1 MFMNDAPTSD
11 HQHSNSRAKLRA
23 ALGMAIVVSVL
34 LAGCSGT
41 IRNVNA
47 VKVDGHYFT
56 GRAAKTKT
64 DPHGFTVRIR
74 NAAKSIAGARE
85 AARYEATIYCIE
97 QFGTSD
103 IIWSV
108 GPDDDAISLSNG
120 SLTLAGR
127 CDPE

>member
-1 MFMNDAPTSD
+1 MNGATPSE
-11 HQHSNSRAKLRA
+11 HQFLKHGRHMRALVK
-23 ALGMAIVVSVL
+23 VL
-34 LAGCSGT
+34 VASTLVAGCSGT

-47 VKVDGHYFT
+47 VKFDGHYFA
-56 GRAAKTKT
+56 GRASKSSA
-64 DPHGFTVRIR
+64 DPHDFSVRIR

-103 IIWSV
+103 IIWSI
-108 GPDDDAISLSNG
+108 GPDDEAISLSNG

-127 CDPE
+127 CDPK

>member
-1 MFMNDAPTSD
+1 MNGATPSE
-11 HQHSNSRAKLRA
+11 HQQLKHWLHLRA
-23 ALGMAIVVSVL
+23 LATVVFASTLV
-34 LAGCSGT
+34 AACSGT

-47 VKVDGHYFT
+47 VKFDGHYFA
-56 GRAAKTKT
+56 GRASKNSA
-64 DPHGFTVRIR
+64 DPHGFSVRIR

-103 IIWSV
+103 IIWSI
-108 GPDDDAISLSNG
+108 GPDDEAISLSNR

-127 CDPE
+127 CNPE

>member
-1 MFMNDAPTSD
+1 MNGAIPPE
-11 HQHSNSRAKLRA
+11 HQQLKHRRHLRA
-23 ALGMAIVVSVL
+23 LATVVVASTLV
-34 LAGCSGT
+34 AACSGT

-47 VKVDGHYFT
+47 VKFDGHYFA
-56 GRAAKTKT
+56 GRASKSSA
-64 DPHGFTVRIR
+64 DPHGFSIRIR

-85 AARYEATIYCIE
+85 AARYEATIYCIQ

-103 IIWSV
+103 IIWSI
-108 GPDDDAISLSNG
+108 GPDDEAISLSNR

>member
-1 MFMNDAPTSD
+1 MNGATPSE
-11 HQHSNSRAKLRA
+11 HQQLKHRRHLRA
-23 ALGMAIVVSVL
+23 LATIVVASTLV
-34 LAGCSGT
+34 AACSGN

-47 VKVDGHYFT
+47 VKFDGHYFA
-56 GRAAKTKT
+56 GRASKNSAV
-64 DPHGFTVRIR
+64 PHGFSVRIR

-85 AARYEATIYCIE
+85 AARYEATIYCIQ

-103 IIWSV
+103 IIWSI
-108 GPDDDAISLSNG
+108 GPDDEAISLSNR

>member
-1 MFMNDAPTSD
+1 MNGATPSE
-11 HQHSNSRAKLRA
+11 HHRLKHRRHLRA
-23 ALGMAIVVSVL
+23 LATVVVASTLV
-34 LAGCSGT
+34 AACSGT

-47 VKVDGHYFT
+47 VKFDGHYFA
-56 GRAAKTKT
+56 GRASKSSA
-64 DPHGFTVRIR
+64 DPHGFSVRIR

-97 QFGTSD
+97 QFGTSE
-103 IIWSV
+103 IIWSI
-108 GPDDDAISLSNG
+108 GPDDEAISLSNG

>member
-1 MFMNDAPTSD
+1 MNGATPSE
-11 HQHSNSRAKLRA
+11 HQHLKHRRHLSALAKVVVASTLVA
-23 ALGMAIVVSVL
+23 A
-34 LAGCSGT
+34 CSGT

-47 VKVDGHYFT
+47 VKFDGHYFA
-56 GRAAKTKT
+56 GRTSKSSA
-64 DPHGFTVRIR
+64 DPHGFSVRIR

-85 AARYEATIYCIE
+85 AARYEATIYCIQ

-103 IIWSV
+103 IIWSI
-108 GPDDDAISLSNG
+108 GPDDEVISLSNR

>member
-1 MFMNDAPTSD
+1 MNGATPSE
-11 HQHSNSRAKLRA
+11 HQQLKHWLHLRA
-23 ALGMAIVVSVL
+23 LATVV
-34 LAGCSGT
+34 LASTLVAACSGT
-41 IRNVNA
+41 TRNVNA
-47 VKVDGHYFT
+47 VKFDGHYFA
-56 GRAAKTKT
+56 GRASKSSL
-64 DPHGFTVRIR
+64 DPHGFSVRIR

-103 IIWSV
+103 IIWSI
-108 GPDDDAISLSNG
+108 GPDDEAISLPNG

>member
-1 MFMNDAPTSD
+1 MNGAIPPE
-11 HQHSNSRAKLRA
+11 HQQLKHRRHLRA
-23 ALGMAIVVSVL
+23 LATVVVASTLV
-34 LAGCSGT
+34 AACTGT

-47 VKVDGHYFT
+47 VKFDGHYFA
-56 GRAAKTKT
+56 GRASKSSA
-64 DPHGFTVRIR
+64 DPHGFSVRIR

-85 AARYEATIYCIE
+85 AARYEATIYCIQ

-103 IIWSV
+103 IIWSI
-108 GPDDDAISLSNG
+108 GPDDEAISLSNR

>member
-1 MFMNDAPTSD
+1 MNGATPPE
-11 HQHSNSRAKLRA
+11 HQQLKQRRHLRGLATVVVASTLVA
-23 ALGMAIVVSVL
+23 A
-34 LAGCSGT
+34 CSGT

-47 VKVDGHYFT
+47 VKFDGHYFA
-56 GRAAKTKT
+56 GRASKSSA
-64 DPHGFTVRIR
+64 DPHGFSVRIR

-85 AARYEATIYCIE
+85 AARYEATIYCIQ

-103 IIWSV
+103 VIWSI
-108 GPDDDAISLSNG
+108 GPDDAAISLSNR

>member
-1 MFMNDAPTSD
+1 MNGATPSE
-11 HQHSNSRAKLRA
+11 HQRLKHRRQLRA
-23 ALGMAIVVSVL
+23 LATVVVASTLV
-34 LAGCSGT
+34 AACSGT
-41 IRNVNA
+41 NRNVNA
-47 VKVDGHYFT
+47 VKFDGHYFA
-56 GRAAKTKT
+56 GRASKNSA
-64 DPHGFTVRIR
+64 DPHGFSVRIR

-103 IIWSV
+103 IIWSI
-108 GPDDDAISLSNG
+108 GPDDEAISLSNG

>member
-1 MFMNDAPTSD
+1 MNGATPPE
-11 HQHSNSRAKLRA
+11 HQQLKHRRHLRA
-23 ALGMAIVVSVL
+23 LATVVVASTLV
-34 LAGCSGT
+34 AACSGT

-47 VKVDGHYFT
+47 VKFDGHYFA
-56 GRAAKTKT
+56 GRASKSSA
-64 DPHGFTVRIR
+64 DPHGFSVRIR

-103 IIWSV
+103 IIWSI
-108 GPDDDAISLSNG
+108 GPDDEAISLSNR
-120 SLTLAGR
+120 SLTLTGR

>member
-1 MFMNDAPTSD
+1 MNGATPPE
-11 HQHSNSRAKLRA
+11 HQQLKHRRQLRA
-23 ALGMAIVVSVL
+23 LATVVVASTLV
-34 LAGCSGT
+34 AACSGT

-47 VKVDGHYFT
+47 VKFDGHYFA
-56 GRAAKTKT
+56 GRASKSSA
-64 DPHGFTVRIR
+64 DPHGFSVRIR

-85 AARYEATIYCIE
+85 AARYEATIYCIQ

-103 IIWSV
+103 IIWSI
-108 GPDDDAISLSNG
+108 GPDDEAISLSNR

>member
-1 MFMNDAPTSD
+1 MNGATPSE
-11 HQHSNSRAKLRA
+11 HQRLKHRRYLRA
-23 ALGMAIVVSVL
+23 LATVVVASTLV
-34 LAGCSGT
+34 AACSGT
-41 IRNVNA
+41 TRNVNA
-47 VKVDGHYFT
+47 VKFDGHYFA
-56 GRAAKTKT
+56 GRASKSSL
-64 DPHGFTVRIR
+64 DPHGFSVRIR

-103 IIWSV
+103 IIWSI
-108 GPDDDAISLSNG
+108 GPDDEAISLSNG

>member
-1 MFMNDAPTSD
+1 MNGATPSE
-11 HQHSNSRAKLRA
+11 HQHLKHRRHLSALAKVVVASTLVA
-23 ALGMAIVVSVL
+23 A
-34 LAGCSGT
+34 CSGN

-47 VKVDGHYFT
+47 VKFDGHYFA
-56 GRAAKTKT
+56 GRASKNSV
-64 DPHGFTVRIR
+64 DPHGFSVRIR

-85 AARYEATIYCIE
+85 AARYEATIYCIQ

-103 IIWSV
+103 IIWSI
-108 GPDDDAISLSNG
+108 GPDDEVISLSNR

>member
-1 MFMNDAPTSD
+1 MNGATPSE
-11 HQHSNSRAKLRA
+11 HQQLKHWLHLRA
-23 ALGMAIVVSVL
+23 LATVVFASTLV
-34 LAGCSGT
+34 AACSGT

-47 VKVDGHYFT
+47 VKFDGHYFA
-56 GRAAKTKT
+56 GRASKSSL
-64 DPHGFTVRIR
+64 DPHGFSVRIR

-103 IIWSV
+103 IIWSI
-108 GPDDDAISLSNG
+108 GPDDEAISLSNG

>member
-1 MFMNDAPTSD
+1 MNGATPPV
-11 HQHSNSRAKLRA
+11 HQQLKHRRHLRA
-23 ALGMAIVVSVL
+23 LATVVVASTLV
-34 LAGCSGT
+34 AACSGT

-47 VKVDGHYFT
+47 VKFDGHYFA
-56 GRAAKTKT
+56 GRASKSSA
-64 DPHGFTVRIR
+64 DPHGFSVRIR

-85 AARYEATIYCIE
+85 AARYEATIYCIQ

-103 IIWSV
+103 IIWSI
-108 GPDDDAISLSNG
+108 GPDDEAISLSNR

>member
-1 MFMNDAPTSD
+1 MNGAIPPE
-11 HQHSNSRAKLRA
+11 HQQLKHRRHLRA
-23 ALGMAIVVSVL
+23 LATVVVASTLV
-34 LAGCSGT
+34 AACSGT

-47 VKVDGHYFT
+47 VKFDGHYFA
-56 GRAAKTKT
+56 GRASKSSA
-64 DPHGFTVRIR
+64 DPHGFSVRIR

-85 AARYEATIYCIE
+85 AARYEATIYCIQ

-103 IIWSV
+103 IIWSI
-108 GPDDDAISLSNG
+108 GPDDEAISLSNR

>member
-1 MFMNDAPTSD
+1 MNGATPSE
-11 HQHSNSRAKLRA
+11 HQHLKHRRHLSALAK
-23 ALGMAIVVSVL
+23 VVVASTLV
-34 LAGCSGT
+34 AGCSGT

-47 VKVDGHYFT
+47 VKFDGHYFA
-56 GRAAKTKT
+56 GRASKSSV
-64 DPHGFTVRIR
+64 DPHGFSVRIR

-97 QFGTSD
+97 QFGTSE
-103 IIWSV
+103 IIWSI
-108 GPDDDAISLSNG
+108 GPDDEAISLSNG

>member
-1 MFMNDAPTSD
+1 MNGARPPE
-11 HQHSNSRAKLRA
+11 HQQLKHRRHLRA
-23 ALGMAIVVSVL
+23 LATVVVASTLV
-34 LAGCSGT
+34 AACSGT

-47 VKVDGHYFT
+47 VKFDGHYFA
-56 GRAAKTKT
+56 GRASKSSA
-64 DPHGFTVRIR
+64 DPHGFSVRIR

-85 AARYEATIYCIE
+85 AARYEATIYCIH

-103 IIWSV
+103 IIWSI
-108 GPDDDAISLSNG
+108 GPDDEAISLSNR

>member
-1 MFMNDAPTSD
+1 MNGATPSE
-11 HQHSNSRAKLRA
+11 HQFLKHGRHMRALVK
-23 ALGMAIVVSVL
+23 VL
-34 LAGCSGT
+34 VASTLVAGCSGT

-47 VKVDGHYFT
+47 VKFDGHYFA
-56 GRAAKTKT
+56 GRASKSSV
-64 DPHGFTVRIR
+64 DPHGFSVRIR

-103 IIWSV
+103 IIWSI
-108 GPDDDAISLSNG
+108 GPDDEAISLSNG

-127 CDPE
+127 CDPK

>member
-1 MFMNDAPTSD
+1 MNDAKIPEQQTRE
-11 HQHSNSRAKLRA
+11 HRRHLRA
-23 ALGMAIVVSVL
+23 GACIAVVASMLV
-34 LAGCSGT
+34 AGCSGT

-47 VKVDGHYFT
+47 VKFDGHYFA
-56 GRAAKTKT
+56 GRATKSSV
-64 DPHGFTVRIR
+64 DPHGFSVRIR

-103 IIWSV
+103 IIWSI
-108 GPDDDAISLSNG
+108 GPDDEAISLSNR

>member
-1 MFMNDAPTSD
+1 MNDAKIPEQQTSE
-11 HQHSNSRAKLRA
+11 HWRHLRA
-23 ALGMAIVVSVL
+23 GVCIALVASMLV
-34 LAGCSGT
+34 AGCSGT

-47 VKVDGHYFT
+47 VKFDGHYFA
-56 GRAAKTKT
+56 GRATKSSV
-64 DPHGFTVRIR
+64 DPHGFSVRIR

-103 IIWSV
+103 IIWSI
-108 GPDDDAISLSNG
+108 GPDDEAISLSNG

>member
-1 MFMNDAPTSD
+1 MYGATSFN
-11 HQHSNSRAKLRA
+11 HQHLKHRQQLC
-23 ALGMAIVVSVL
+23 AIVKVVVASTLV
-34 LAGCSGT
+34 AGCSGT

-47 VKVDGHYFT
+47 VKFDGHYFA
-56 GRAAKTKT
+56 GRASKSSV
-64 DPHGFTVRIR
+64 DPYDFSVRIR

-103 IIWSV
+103 IIWSI
-108 GPDDDAISLSNG
+108 GPEDEAISLSNG

>member
-11 HQHSNSRAKLRA
+11 HQHSNSRAKRRA
-23 ALGMAIVVSVL
+23 GLGMAVVVSVL

-47 VKVDGHYFT
+47 DKFDGNYFT

-64 DPHGFTVRIR
+64 DPHGFKVRIR